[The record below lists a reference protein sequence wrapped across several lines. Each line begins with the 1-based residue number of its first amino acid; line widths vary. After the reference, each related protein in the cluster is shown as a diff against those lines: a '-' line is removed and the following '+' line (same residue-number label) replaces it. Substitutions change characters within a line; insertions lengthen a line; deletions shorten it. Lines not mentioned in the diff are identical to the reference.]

1 MFELDKFLA
10 SAPAPEAPEWANSET
25 KRALYKHV
33 CAEFERIKTLMM
45 SGQDLA
51 IKERKIVARTIAK
64 KSGVHDSLLNKRRQ
78 PEIYELISQNNNELD
93 KLWNHLEA
101 TKYKTSKK
109 PSKAKIEV
117 ELRDARA
124 EIERLTNLRL
134 SEALTSAIEL
144 QMTDSQRRLVATV
157 EHLKSEVERLQ
168 MRNDELSKQ
177 LRNMIRAV
185 DNINSKQQEQVG

>member
-1 MFELDKFLA
+1 MFELNTFLTD
-10 SAPAPEAPEWANSET
+10 APAPEAPEWANSET

-33 CAEFERIKTLMM
+33 CAEFERIKTLMK

-51 IKERKIVARTIAK
+51 IKERRIVARTIAK
-64 KSGVHDSLLNKRRQ
+64 ESGVHDSLLNKRRQ
-78 PEIYELISQNNNELD
+78 PEINELITQNNIELD

-109 PSKAKIEV
+109 PSKAKIED

-144 QMTDSQRRLVATV
+144 QMTDSQRGLVATV
-157 EHLKSEVERLQ
+157 EHLKAEVERLQ
-168 MRNDELSKQ
+168 IRNEELSKQ
-177 LRNMIRAV
+177 LRNMMRAV
-185 DNINSKQQEQVG
+185 DNIKSK